1 MGHTVIAYSHTLAE
15 EFRILKKTLKLETKE
30 DKKAFERLFTHAK
43 YHNYAGVYM
52 NHPVPFYTI
61 MFSILLEHEKKI
73 SEMDAKLKEIRKKD

>member
-1 MGHTVIAYSHTLAE
+1 VE
-15 EFRILKKTLKLETKE
+15 ENLETKE
-30 DKKAFERLFTHAK
+30 DKEAFERLFTHAK